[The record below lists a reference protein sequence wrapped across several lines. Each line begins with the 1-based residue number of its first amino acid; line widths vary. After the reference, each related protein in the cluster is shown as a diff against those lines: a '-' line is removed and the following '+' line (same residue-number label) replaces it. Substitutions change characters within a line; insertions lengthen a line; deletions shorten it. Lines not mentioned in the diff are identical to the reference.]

1 MNKSYLSRLGTF
13 THVEIKALAL
23 ALAGLVLMDAINA
36 GRIVANCADD
46 ADELE
51 KIVGL
56 IDAGYALQDA
66 IHSAD
71 DAALPGLLAEFCTI
85 AERGQS

>member
-1 MNKSYLSRLGTF
+1 MKKSYLSRLGTF
-13 THVEIKALAL
+13 THVEIKAL

-51 KIVGL
+51 KIIGL

-71 DAALPGLLAEFCTI
+71 DVALPGLLAEFCTI
-85 AERGQS
+85 AARGQS